1 MCLKKRYGF
10 SELWVQ
16 SLRSMGSECQW
27 AKQRVAKMG
36 FGGFETQAPGPLWSK
51 LSRGYRET
59 EYQLPGT
66 AFQTQ
71 LSYSPKLPSQRWFK
85 PKVWWKMLLLQK
97 HTNTKY
103 EGKAVVW
110 GNNVLTVWMS
120 IWLISSIITVLK
132 SNTREEGLDTF
143 WNWFFHFQCTH
154 FMILFS
160 IYSPGIDIIK
170 STTRVPE
177 HIRHASDSIFFPR

>member
-59 EYQLPGT
+59 DYQLPGT
-66 AFQTQ
+66 AFQAQ
-71 LSYSPKLPSQRWFK
+71 
-85 PKVWWKMLLLQK
+85 
-97 HTNTKY
+97 
-103 EGKAVVW
+103 
-110 GNNVLTVWMS
+110 
-120 IWLISSIITVLK
+120 
-132 SNTREEGLDTF
+132 
-143 WNWFFHFQCTH
+143 
-154 FMILFS
+154 FS
-160 IYSPGIDIIK
+160 
-170 STTRVPE
+170 
-177 HIRHASDSIFFPR
+177 FFPQITISEMI